1 MCSVL
6 LSDFFSL
13 STVPRRASDNLS
25 ALGHSACMD
34 GRVGA
39 LNAQHKARVIEVYT
53 PLGLDSS
60 LLPRKIFVLIRT
72 RPVPAQY
79 FPGSKNQ

>member
-1 MCSVL
+1 ML

-39 LNAQHKARVIEVYT
+39 LNAQHKAWVIEVYT

-60 LLPRKIFVLIRT
+60 LLPRKNL
-72 RPVPAQY
+72 RPNPDPSSTCTILSR
-79 FPGSKNQ
+79 F